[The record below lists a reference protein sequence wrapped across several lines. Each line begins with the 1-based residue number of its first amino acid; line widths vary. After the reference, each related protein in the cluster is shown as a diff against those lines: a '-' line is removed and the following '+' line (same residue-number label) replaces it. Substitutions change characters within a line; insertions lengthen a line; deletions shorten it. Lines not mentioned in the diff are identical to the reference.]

1 MKEPDMTQSMPAPP
15 SAASN
20 TGPKPVTMED
30 IYRLIGALHLEIEVL
45 RRQNAELREQIA
57 ASGVTEG

>member
-1 MKEPDMTQSMPAPP
+1 MSQPVPAPP
-15 SAASN
+15 PAPTN

-45 RRQNAELREQIA
+45 RRQNAALREHLA
-57 ASGVTEG
+57 AHGVTEE